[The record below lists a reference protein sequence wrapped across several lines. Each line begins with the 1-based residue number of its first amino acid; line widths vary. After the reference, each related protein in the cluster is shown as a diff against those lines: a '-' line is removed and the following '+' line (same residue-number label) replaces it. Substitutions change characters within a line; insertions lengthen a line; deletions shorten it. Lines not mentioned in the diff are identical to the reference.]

1 MLNPK
6 ELSLW
11 RDFIVDQCGIC
22 FDENKAYLLENKLY
36 GLLVETG
43 SRDFS
48 DFYQKV
54 IQQNNPAMK
63 QRIVESLTIH
73 ETLWFRD
80 MKPFVILEKILFPQ
94 LLDSVYYAKK
104 QKIRIWSSACS
115 TGQEPY
121 SIAIIATLFCQAK
134 NLNPAD
140 VFEITATDI
149 SNKALA
155 SAKDAM
161 YNYLSISRGLS
172 DEKKNRFFISDGK
185 NWKIKDAIQSL
196 VQFRQFNLKDPFSWI
211 GHQDIIFC
219 RNVCIYFNDNLKKQI
234 LQNVHSVLNPS
245 GFLFLGAT
253 ESLLGYTSL
262 FQVLLSDGALY
273 YTVKK

>member
-1 MLNPK
+1 MLNSK
-6 ELSLW
+6 EISLW
-11 RDFIVDQCGIC
+11 RDFIVEQCGIC

-43 SRDFS
+43 SRDFY

-80 MKPFVILEKILFPQ
+80 MKPFVILEKIMFPQ

-149 SNKALA
+149 SNKALS

-185 NWKIKDAIQSL
+185 NWKIKDAIQNL
-196 VQFRQFNLKDPFSWI
+196 VQFRQFNLKDSFGWL

-234 LQNVHSVLNPS
+234 LQNIHSVLNPS

-262 FQVLLSDGALY
+262 FQVLVSDGALY